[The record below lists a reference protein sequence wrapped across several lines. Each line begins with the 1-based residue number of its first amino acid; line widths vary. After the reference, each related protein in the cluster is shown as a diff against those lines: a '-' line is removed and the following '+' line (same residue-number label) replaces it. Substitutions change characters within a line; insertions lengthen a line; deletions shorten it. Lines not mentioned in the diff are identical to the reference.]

1 MSTQAIPAAPAR
13 PQSSL
18 LTIER
23 TMTLI
28 LFMLLFALATRIPLD
43 TDTWWHLRAGEY
55 MVGNRTI
62 IGGDPFSY
70 TREGIV
76 RVQADWLSQ
85 VVLYGLWSVAGVWG
99 LALFTS
105 VLATGGMWLLYRAS
119 EGSSYLRAFV
129 MILGAAAAAV
139 FWSARPQMFTF
150 FLSTVIVY
158 LLTLYKRRGI
168 DRLWWV
174 VPIMWLWAQLHGGYF
189 IGLLLLFG
197 TLGGEILNYLLRSQS
212 SHVIPVSRLPK
223 LGLVSVLSVL
233 GFVIHP
239 AGTRILMLP
248 FETFTMGALRA
259 YIQEWNAPDLTQ
271 PFVWPFLLLAILTF
285 VLLII
290 QWRKIDWTEAAL
302 LVGSGYLAVTSAR
315 NIAFFAVVATP
326 ILTVHLDA
334 LMKERG
340 WRLETV
346 KRPTARMV
354 RMNQILLAV
363 VALGMLAKIVLALDP
378 TLVENAERDIFPVD
392 AVAYLNDAQPEGQMF
407 NSYNWGG
414 YLMVNAPQYQVYIDG
429 RTDLYG
435 DLVAE
440 YVEILTTE
448 DGWQDKLT
456 SRDVNLVVIET
467 SSPLAEA
474 LRAEQGWQQ
483 TYTDDLASVF
493 VRY

>member
-1 MSTQAIPAAPAR
+1 MSTQAIPAAPTR
-13 PQSSL
+13 PQSRP

-55 MVGNRTI
+55 MVENRTI

-70 TREGIV
+70 TREGVV

-85 VVLYGLWSVAGVWG
+85 VILYGLWSVAGVWG

-105 VLATGGMWLLYRAS
+105 GLATGGMWLLFRAS
-119 EGSSYLRAFV
+119 EGSTYLRAFV
-129 MILGAAAAAV
+129 MILGAATAAV

-150 FLSTVIVY
+150 FLSALIVW
-158 LLTLYKRRGI
+158 LLALYKRRGI

-174 VPIMWLWAQLHGGYF
+174 VPVMWLWAQLHGGYF

-197 TLGGEILNYLLRSQS
+197 TLGGEILNHLLQSRSP
-212 SHVIPVSRLPK
+212 HVIPLPRLRK
-223 LGLVSVLSVL
+223 LALVSVLSVL
-233 GFVIHP
+233 GFILHP

-248 FETFTMGALRA
+248 LETFTMGSLRA
-259 YIQEWNAPDLTQ
+259 FIQEWNAPDFTQ
-271 PFVWPFLLLAILTF
+271 PHVWPFVLLALLTF
-285 VLLII
+285 GVVIAR
-290 QWRKIDWTEAAL
+290 WRKIDWTEAAL

-326 ILTVHLDA
+326 ILTYHLDA
-334 LMKERG
+334 LMQVRG

-354 RMNQILLAV
+354 RLNQILLAV
-363 VALGMLAKIVLALDP
+363 VALGALAKIVLALNP
-378 TLVENAERDIFPVD
+378 ILVADAERDIFPVD
-392 AVAYLNDAQPEGQMF
+392 AVAYLNENNPDSQMF

-414 YLMVNAPQYQVYIDG
+414 YLMMNTPQYQVYVDG
-429 RTDLYG
+429 RTDLYT
-435 DLVAE
+435 DLLNEYASIVA
-440 YVEILTTE
+440 TN
-448 DGWQDKLT
+448 DGWQEKLDAH
-456 SRDVNLVVIET
+456 DVNLVVIET
-467 SSPLAEA
+467 NTPLAEA
-474 LRAEQGWQQ
+474 LQSEPGWARA
-483 TYTDDLASVF
+483 YNDDLASVF
-493 VRY
+493 VRG

>member
-1 MSTQAIPAAPAR
+1 MSAEVLTAAPTR
-13 PQSSL
+13 PQSSQ

-23 TMTLI
+23 TMILI

-55 MVGNRTI
+55 MVQNRTI

-70 TREGIV
+70 TRAGEV

-119 EGSSYLRAFV
+119 AGSSYVRAFV
-129 MILGAAAAAV
+129 MILGAATASV

-150 FLSTVIVY
+150 FLSALIVY
-158 LLTLYKRRGI
+158 LLALYKRQGI

-174 VPIMWLWAQLHGGYF
+174 IPIMWLWTQLHGGYF
-189 IGLLLLFG
+189 IGLLILFG
-197 TLGGEILNYLLRSQS
+197 TVGGEILNHLLRSKS
-212 SHVIPVSRLPK
+212 PHVIPLNRLGKLAIVSI
-223 LGLVSVLSVL
+223 VSVF

-248 FETFTMGALRA
+248 FETFTMGSLRA

-271 PFVWPFLLLAILTF
+271 PSVWPFVLLALLTF
-285 VLLII
+285 ALLVAH
-290 QWRKIDWTEAAL
+290 WRKVDWTEAAL
-302 LVGSGYLAVTSAR
+302 LVGSGYLAITSAR

-326 ILTVHLDA
+326 ILTYHLDT
-334 LMKERG
+334 LMNERG

-354 RMNQILLAV
+354 RLNQILLAV

-378 TLVENAERDIFPVD
+378 TLVAAAERDIFPVN
-392 AVAYLNDAQPEGQMF
+392 AVAYLNEAQPQGEMF

-414 YLMVNAPQYQVYIDG
+414 YLMVNAPQYKVYIDG

-435 DLVAE
+435 ELVAE
-440 YVEILTTE
+440 YVDIMTAEE
-448 DGWQDKLT
+448 GWQQRLDAYN
-456 SRDVNLVVIET
+456 VNLVVIET
-467 SSPLAEA
+467 ESPLAEA
-474 LRAEQGWQQ
+474 LRSEPGWEQS
-483 TYTDDLASVF
+483 YTDDIASVF
-493 VRY
+493 VRQ